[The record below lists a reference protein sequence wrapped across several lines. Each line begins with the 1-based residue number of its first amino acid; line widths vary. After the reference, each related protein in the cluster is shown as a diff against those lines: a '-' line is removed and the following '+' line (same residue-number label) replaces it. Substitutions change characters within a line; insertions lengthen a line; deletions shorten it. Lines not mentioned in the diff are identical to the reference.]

1 MQKLILGITIWFCFA
16 ACMAYAQTAPPEVIS
31 AAEAGLQPFLS
42 RISPEARESYGF
54 AKTDAFGQVHLG
66 DSFNLYTITP
76 DALLN
81 YSPGSQVS
89 SLLSKT
95 NMWYFLVMVEN
106 KVRCILVVDLLDG
119 KWQAVSLGYANLVKA
134 LSKVMQRWPKSK
146 GFNPWLIAVFQA
158 NEYLVMVPEGD
169 SNTFLSI
176 SPGRQ
181 ELLEDS
187 VTNVIERLKPTVREA
202 IKSR

>member
-1 MQKLILGITIWFCFA
+1 MVVGRG
-16 ACMAYAQTAPPEVIS
+16 S
-31 AAEAGLQPFLS
+31 
-42 RISPEARESYGF
+42 
-54 AKTDAFGQVHLG
+54 DAFSQVHLG
-66 DSFNLYTITP
+66 DSFNLYTMTP

-81 YSPGSQVS
+81 YSAGSQVI

-95 NMWYFLVMVEN
+95 KMWYFLVLIEN
-106 KVRCILVVDLLDG
+106 NVRCILVVDQVDG
-119 KWQAVSLGYANLVKA
+119 KWQAVSLGYADLAKA
-134 LSKVMQRWPKSK
+134 FSRVMRRWPKSK
-146 GFNPWLIAVFQA
+146 GFNPLLIAVFQA

-202 IKSR
+202 IKNR

>member
-1 MQKLILGITIWFCFA
+1 
-16 ACMAYAQTAPPEVIS
+16 MAHAQTAPPEVIS

-42 RISPEARESYGF
+42 RISPEVRESYGF
-54 AKTDAFGQVHLG
+54 ARSDAFGQVHLG

-81 YSPGSQVS
+81 YSAGSQVS

-119 KWQAVSLGYANLVKA
+119 KWQAVSLGYANLAKA

-158 NEYLVMVPEGD
+158 NEYLVMVPEESSD
-169 SNTFLSI
+169 TLLSLF
-176 SPGRQ
+176 PGRE
-181 ELLEDS
+181 ELLMDN
-187 VTNVIERLKPTVREA
+187 VKNVIERLKPTVREA
-202 IKSR
+202 IKKR

>member
-1 MQKLILGITIWFCFA
+1 MQKLIFGIALFFCFSA
-16 ACMAYAQTAPPEVIS
+16 FMAHAQTAPPEVIS

-42 RISPEARESYGF
+42 RISPEVRESYGF
-54 AKTDAFGQVHLG
+54 AKSDAFGQVHLG

-81 YSPGSQVS
+81 YSAGSQVS

-106 KVRCILVVDLLDG
+106 KVRCILIVDQIDG
-119 KWQAVSLGYANLVKA
+119 KWQAVSLGYADLAKA

-158 NEYLVMVPEGD
+158 NEYLVMVPEESSD
-169 SNTFLSI
+169 TLLSLF
-176 SPGRQ
+176 PARE
-181 ELLEDS
+181 ELLMDN
-187 VTNVIERLKPTVREA
+187 VKDVIERLKPTVREA
-202 IKSR
+202 IKKR

>member
-1 MQKLILGITIWFCFA
+1 MQKLIFGIALFFCFSA
-16 ACMAYAQTAPPEVIS
+16 FMAHAQTAPPEVIS

-42 RISPEARESYGF
+42 RISPEVRESYGF
-54 AKTDAFGQVHLG
+54 AKSDAFGQVHLG

-81 YSPGSQVS
+81 YSAGSQVS

-106 KVRCILVVDLLDG
+106 KVRCILIVDQIDG
-119 KWQAVSLGYANLVKA
+119 KWQAVSLGYADLAKA

-146 GFNPWLIAVFQA
+146 GFNPWLITVFQA
-158 NEYLVMVPEGD
+158 NEYLVMVPEESSD
-169 SNTFLSI
+169 TLLSLL
-176 SPGRQ
+176 PERE
-181 ELLEDS
+181 ELLMDN
-187 VTNVIERLKPTVREA
+187 VKDVIERLKPTVREA
-202 IKSR
+202 IKKR

>member
-1 MQKLILGITIWFCFA
+1 MQKLILGITIWFCLA
-16 ACMAYAQTAPPEVIS
+16 ACMAHAQTAPSEVIS

-54 AKTDAFGQVHLG
+54 AKSDAFGQVHLG

-106 KVRCILVVDLLDG
+106 KERCILVVDLLDG
-119 KWQAVSLGYANLVKA
+119 KWQAVSLGYANLAKA

-158 NEYLVMVPEGD
+158 NEYLVMVPEESSD
-169 SNTFLSI
+169 TLLSLF
-176 SPGRQ
+176 PEKE
-181 ELLEDS
+181 ELLMDN
-187 VTNVIERLKPTVREA
+187 VKNVIERLNPAVREA
-202 IKSR
+202 IKKR

>member
-1 MQKLILGITIWFCFA
+1 MQKLIFGIALFFCFSA
-16 ACMAYAQTAPPEVIS
+16 FMAHAQTAPPEVIS

-42 RISPEARESYGF
+42 RISPEVRESYGF
-54 AKTDAFGQVHLG
+54 AKSDAFGQVHLG

-81 YSPGSQVS
+81 YSAGSQVS

-106 KVRCILVVDLLDG
+106 KVRCILIVDQIDG
-119 KWQAVSLGYANLVKA
+119 KWQAVSLGYADLAKA

-158 NEYLVMVPEGD
+158 NEYLVMVPEESSD
-169 SNTFLSI
+169 TLLSLL
-176 SPGRQ
+176 PARE
-181 ELLEDS
+181 ELLMDN
-187 VTNVIERLKPTVREA
+187 VKNVIERLKPTVREA
-202 IKSR
+202 IKKR